1 MMLRTRLDAAA
12 VGQFALVVCRT
23 MLRAGLVPNLGCCQ
37 ANLQGARE
45 SRRNGGGFARGTAV
59 ADRSR
64 KRLGSIAYFR
74 TL

>member
-1 MMLRTRLDAAA
+1 MLRTRLDAAA
-12 VGQFALVVCRT
+12 VGKLALVVGWY
-23 MLRAGLVPNLGCCQ
+23 MLRSVLVPDLGCCQ
-37 ANLQGARE
+37 ANLHGARE
-45 SRRNGGGFARGTAV
+45 SRRNGAGFARGTAV